1 MVRGQCRPTKHSC
14 LTVQQLD
21 TWPQGRSRE
30 GEAGN
35 VGALCLWPYTEPSSA
50 LAWCRWVSRYHL
62 LLMSAF
68 LGSSEFQFGFKKGFI
83 YLDTNREPGGQS
95 AFSEQLLTL
104 TVISNGDV
112 GNRVLLPPLRG
123 WVLRL
128 SGRATLTG
136 LDWELGLREP
146 GNSLLEESSGRD
158 RI

>member
-1 MVRGQCRPTKHSC
+1 
-14 LTVQQLD
+14 
-21 TWPQGRSRE
+21 
-30 GEAGN
+30 
-35 VGALCLWPYTEPSSA
+35 
-50 LAWCRWVSRYHL
+50 
-62 LLMSAF
+62 MSTF
-68 LGSSEFQFGFKKGFI
+68 FGLPEFQFGFKKGFI
-83 YLDTNREPGGQS
+83 YIATNREPRGQS

-104 TVISNGDV
+104 TVILNGDF

-136 LDWELGLREP
+136 LDWELGRREQ